1 MLYGSSWKLPRN
13 TFVQAAMEGKMEAST
28 SIDSGNLNFHV
39 LPWKLLLTS
48 MEVHLIPLTSME
60 ISTDVYT
67 LPPISNN
74 ASMEVM
80 FASIERTFTFMEVNF
95 GSACTSMELDRTE
108 VI

>member
-1 MLYGSSWKLPRN
+1 
-13 TFVQAAMEGKMEAST
+13 MEASA
-28 SIDSGNLNFHV
+28 NFHGS
-39 LPWKLLLTS
+39 TS
-48 MEVHLIPLTSME
+48 NSTNFDG

-67 LPPISNN
+67 LPPTSNN